1 MFDIIGGINA
11 GLAAFNGL
19 IKISEN
25 FKNAAFTK
33 QMTDIYLQ
41 FAQFQIDTANTI
53 SENQALKEKIKEMKD
68 NPLRYDGSM
77 YRDNDNFPYCPACYD
92 ARDLRIHL
100 NNSSNKICFHCPEC
114 NNNFFEK

>member
-1 MFDIIGGINA
+1 MIDIGTVFSNIKN
-11 GLAAFNGL
+11 L
-19 IKISEN
+19 IVGTEISAI
-25 FKNAAFTK
+25 KN
-33 QMTDIYLQ
+33 
-41 FAQFQIDTANTI
+41 
-53 SENQALKEKIKEMKD
+53 ENQVLKEKIKEMKD